1 MELRHLRYFIA
12 VAEELNF
19 SRAAERLHIAQPPLS
34 KQIHDLEDELGVQ
47 LFDRSKRPLQITVAG
62 QVFLEEA
69 YLAIAQVENAV
80 KMAQRAS
87 GGEIGRLVIGF
98 TSSMANSFLPDILR
112 DYRQRFPE
120 VELVWRELATS
131 LQLQALRDRQL
142 DVGFFHLT
150 SWMLEEADLDSMTIW
165 HESLI
170 VALPETHPL
179 ANQPQISL
187 KVLAQE
193 SFILPSRQLAP
204 GLSEQIENLCQQC
217 GFSPAVIQEGTMMLT
232 ILGLVAGGVG
242 VALLPAN
249 AQNLQRKGVV
259 YKNIVEST
267 PTVPM
272 AAVWR
277 RGDVSATLHELLKV
291 TKAIVQSARYA
302 IAQTH
307 PPISET

>member
-12 VAEELNF
+12 VAQELNF
-19 SRAAERLHIAQPPLS
+19 TRAAERLHIAQPPLS
-34 KQIHDLEDELGVQ
+34 KQIHDLEVELGVQ
-47 LFDRSKRPLQITVAG
+47 LFDRTKRPLQLTVAG
-62 QVFLEEA
+62 VIFLEEA
-69 YLAIAQVENAV
+69 MSAIAQVENAV

-87 GGEIGRLVIGF
+87 RGEIGRLVIGF

-112 DYRQRFPE
+112 VYRDRFPK

-131 LQLQALRDRQL
+131 HQLQALRDRQL

-150 SWMLEEADLDSMTIW
+150 SWMLQAADLCLMTIW

-170 VALPETHPL
+170 VALPATHPL

-187 KVLAQE
+187 KALAQE
-193 SFILPSRQLAP
+193 VFILPSRQFSP
-204 GLSEQIENLCQQC
+204 VLSEQLEHLCQQSDI
-217 GFSPAVIQEGTMMLT
+217 SPVVIQEGTMMLT

-242 VALLPAN
+242 IALLPAN

-259 YKNIVEST
+259 YKNITEST
-267 PTVPM
+267 STIPM

-277 RGDVSATLHELLKV
+277 RDDASATLREFLEV
-291 TKAIVQSARYA
+291 TKEV
-302 IAQTH
+302 T
-307 PPISET
+307 